1 MVATA
6 PAVSLHLALRYRAQT
21 APMEPVVHLRSAVAL
36 LGRFPAL
43 SGVDLDVARHEVV
56 LLRGANG
63 VGKTTLLRMCAGL
76 VALTSGTGS
85 VLGVDLSGDR
95 RALRRRV
102 GLLGHAN
109 GLYVELT
116 VAENVRF
123 WGRAAGASDAE
134 VDAAMTQLGLG
145 GRLATTTI
153 DRCSAGQRR
162 RTALA
167 ALVVRRPELWLLD
180 EPHAG
185 LDADG
190 RDLIDVLIRRAAA
203 AGATVIVASHES
215 ERAAAIADRVVHLAG
230 GRDVPAPVADAGDTA
245 DATDTVEAGDAAD
258 AADAAVPVEERS

>member
-1 MVATA
+1 MCSRRGDANDAIGLLVRAVGMVGDAH
-6 PAVSLHLALRYRAQT
+6 PLSPGRSLRYRAQT

-63 VGKTTLLRMCAGL
+63 AGKTTLLRMCAGL
-76 VALTSGTGS
+76 VALASGTGS
-85 VLGVDLSGDR
+85 VLGVDLAGDR

-102 GLLGHAN
+102 GMLGHAN
-109 GLYVELT
+109 GLYLELT

-123 WGRAAGASDAE
+123 WGKAAGASDAE
-134 VDAAMTQLGLG
+134 VEAALTQLGLT

-162 RTALA
+162 RAALA

-190 RDLIDVLIRRAAA
+190 RDLVDALVRRAAA
-203 AGATVIVASHES
+203 AGATVIVASHEL
-215 ERAAAIADRVVHLAG
+215 ERTTAIADREVHLAG
-230 GRDVPAPVADAGDTA
+230 GRHVIAPATTPA
-245 DATDTVEAGDAAD
+245 
-258 AADAAVPVEERS
+258 EERT